1 MKSIS
6 EQFALWKS
14 ALDDFQKNVEKD
26 LDEIRKEKSEVQ
38 QMKNAIL
45 DRMDSG
51 QYIRDEKRI
60 VLSAPE
66 IVIGNVDHSGVLWDK
81 LAPSRI
87 TIRGNN
93 VALEA
98 VGVGG
103 AGTGTIVSRAGS
115 IRTIAVDPGK
125 DGLEEVAGETSEIVM
140 QARNIGLVSDS
151 AADFFAERP
160 FAGTGIRIHSDK
172 QVDIE
177 ATPSCELRETL
188 LKDKEKG
195 LNGRADALKKT
206 ATNEKKEIE
215 TLMKQMEDLVGQP
228 DLDADQDL
236 LRSNFVDLE
245 ERHAEFQALSTALYD
260 SMTGYFRTLSLLAE
274 TNRQATSVKT
284 QSDGVSKLKS
294 DFAKQSTGAGISLR
308 AERVDVASVDG
319 DGNFRTNPEAG
330 VSMQARNLSF
340 AANNFDGSLAKDGM
354 MSISAQTVSVSTV
367 NPKMEKENADYP
379 AAGDVIV
386 TSKNI
391 TLEAV
396 DRELKDK
403 KIQEK
408 ALTAGGTLSVRAEK
422 IDVSAT
428 DTEGKAAGQVS
439 VNAKALEIKSMD
451 VDKDKRTDKSL
462 AAGSTLLLLAEKM
475 FAGGKDKDN
484 KSKSVQ
490 VSSDKVGVFAKT
502 TLELQQDEGK
512 SLVQMEGGNLSVS
525 GGKTALFGETTVN
538 GKATFKADVKAGT
551 VELDNIK
558 IGTSF
563 KSPCTSEGVAMPAPP
578 STAQLSAKLKEED
591 APAGKEQS

>member
-6 EQFALWKS
+6 EQFDLWKS
-14 ALDDFQKNVEKD
+14 ALDDFQKNVEQD
-26 LDEIRKEKSEVQ
+26 LDEIRKAKSEVQ
-38 QMKNAIL
+38 QMKTAIL
-45 DRMDSG
+45 DRMDCG
-51 QYIRDEKRI
+51 QFIRDEKRI

-66 IVIGNVDHSGVLWDK
+66 IIIGNVDHSGALWDK

-98 VGVGG
+98 VGVGR

-115 IRTIAVDPGK
+115 IRAIAVDPGK

-151 AADFFAERP
+151 AADFFAEQP
-160 FAGTGIRIHSDK
+160 FAGTGIRIHSDR
-172 QVDIE
+172 QVEIE
-177 ATPSCELRETL
+177 ATPSCALRETN
-188 LKDKEKG
+188 LKNKGTG
-195 LNGRADALKKT
+195 LNARAEALKKT
-206 ATNEKKEIE
+206 AAGEQKEIE
-215 TLMKQMEDLVGQP
+215 TLMKQMEDLVSLP
-228 DLDADQDL
+228 SLDADQDL
-236 LRSNFVDLE
+236 LRTNFLDLE
-245 ERHAEFQALSTALYD
+245 EQHAEFRALYTALYD
-260 SMTGYFRTLSLLAE
+260 NMTCYFRTLSLLAE
-274 TNRQATSVKT
+274 TNRQATSVKK
-284 QSDGVSKLKS
+284 QSDEAGKLKS

-330 VSMQARNLSF
+330 VSMQARNMSF
-340 AANNFDGSLAKDGM
+340 AANNFDGSLAEDGKV
-354 MSISAQTVSVSTV
+354 SISAQTVSVSTV
-367 NPKMEKENADYP
+367 NPKIEKDNADYP
-379 AAGDVIV
+379 AAGEVIV
-386 TSKNI
+386 TSKTI

-396 DRELKDK
+396 DRELKDN

-439 VNAKALEIKSMD
+439 VNAKDVEIKSMD
-451 VDKDKRTDKSL
+451 VDKEKRTDKSL
-462 AAGSTLLLLAEKM
+462 AAGSAMLLLAEKM

-512 SLVQMEGGNLSVS
+512 SLVQLEGGNLSVS
-525 GGKTALFGETTVN
+525 GSKTALFGETTVN
-538 GKATFKADVKAGT
+538 GKATFNADVRAGT

-558 IGTSF
+558 IGKSF
-563 KSPCTSEGVAMPAPP
+563 KSPCTSEGVAVPAPP
-578 STAQLSAKLKEED
+578 STAKLSAKLKEED
-591 APAGKEQS
+591 APAGKG